1 MPSVITLLPDK
12 RYFYG
17 KVSIWFTLARKM
29 GMEDRDSEKTRVE
42 GDLMLLGRKGEG
54 EGRKRK
60 K

>member
-1 MPSVITLLPDK
+1 
-12 RYFYG
+12 
-17 KVSIWFTLARKM
+17 
-29 GMEDRDSEKTRVE
+29 MEDRDSEKTREE